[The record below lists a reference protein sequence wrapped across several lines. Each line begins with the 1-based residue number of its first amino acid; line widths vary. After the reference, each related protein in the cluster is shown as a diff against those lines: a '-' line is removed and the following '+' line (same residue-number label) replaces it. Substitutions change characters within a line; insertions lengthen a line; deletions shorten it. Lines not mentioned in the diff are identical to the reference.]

1 MTDQP
6 NGVAGM
12 GMPSRRRL
20 LGGLVASLAV
30 IAAGPVLAARPTL
43 AVVAEGQPDRRLH
56 LHNVNTLETIDV
68 AYFRDGRYQ
77 PDALQQLSRFLRD
90 YRSGRVARM
99 DPGLYDYLHDVQ
111 AAVRLDDAQP
121 TRIISAY
128 RAPET
133 NRARRSRDRSVA
145 RDSYHT
151 RGQAFDVVLPDRDL
165 LAVRAVAV
173 KLERGGVA
181 AYPRAGFLHLDVGP
195 ARTW

>member
-1 MTDQP
+1 MAWPAWGCRRVVDCS
-6 NGVAGM
+6 AAWWRAS
-12 GMPSRRRL
+12 PSSPPARCSLPDRR
-20 LGGLVASLAV
+20 S
-30 IAAGPVLAARPTL
+30 PSW
-43 AVVAEGQPDRRLH
+43 AEGQPDRRLH

-173 KLERGGVA
+173 KLERGGVG

>member
-6 NGVAGM
+6 NDFGGM

-20 LGGLVASLAV
+20 LGGLAASLAV
-30 IAAGPVLAARPTL
+30 IVARPAL
-43 AVVAEGQPDRRLH
+43 AVVAEGRPDRRLH
-56 LHNVNTLETIDV
+56 LYNVNTLETIDV

-99 DPGLYDYLHDVQ
+99 DPGVYDYLHDLQ
-111 AAVRLDDAQP
+111 EAVRVDDAQP
-121 TRIISAY
+121 TKIVSGY
-128 RAPET
+128 RSPET
-133 NRARRSRDRSVA
+133 NGARRRRDRSVA

-151 RGQAFDVVLPDRDL
+151 RGQALDVVLPDRNL

-173 KLERGGVA
+173 KLERGGVG

-195 ARTW
+195 ARSW